1 MDGVKAKADAVRVN
15 TTLQKLHFRYTQIG
29 EHGAKVAAEAV
40 RVNTILRTVHLDSN
54 NIGVDAGAKAM
65 AEAVLLQEL
74 YLGKNKI
81 GDALLKEIKT
91 ILRNK
96 ESSARKG
103 GRS

>member
-1 MDGVKAKADAVRVN
+1 M
-15 TTLQKLHFRYTQIG
+15 Q
-29 EHGAKVAAEAV
+29 VAAFPSTLGGMLCWT
-40 RVNTILRTVHLDSN
+40 NRTVHLDSS
-54 NIGVDAGAKAM
+54 NIGVDAGAKVM
-65 AEAVLLQEL
+65 ADAVTQQEL